1 MINMPI
7 TARWLQLYLFQNFM
21 CTIEGQNLMLLL
33 HMYVYCEVCLYMNLY
48 FARQPVCI
56 LLYF

>member
-1 MINMPI
+1 MPI
-7 TARWLQLYLFQNFM
+7 IARWLQLYLFQNFM

-33 HMYVYCEVCLYMNLY
+33 HVYVYCEVCLYMNLY